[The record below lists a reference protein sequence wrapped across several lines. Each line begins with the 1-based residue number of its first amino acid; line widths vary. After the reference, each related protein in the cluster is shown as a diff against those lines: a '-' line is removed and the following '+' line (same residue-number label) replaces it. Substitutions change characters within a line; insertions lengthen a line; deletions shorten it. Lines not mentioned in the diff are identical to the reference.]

1 MRGRKRTDE
10 ELINSDEYFK
20 FLFDLGM
27 CGLEW
32 HMTAREIGERIRSMI
47 DVSSPGFGTIV
58 CPISAVS
65 IFRTGLSADFH
76 AAVWLG
82 EELRLN
88 RRLTHSIIAAADD
101 YPMSRLPPRGVQREI
116 RRDLL
121 MATGLMKPKV

>member
-10 ELINSDEYFK
+10 ELINSDEYIK

-27 CGLEW
+27 CGLKW
-32 HMTAREIGERIRSMI
+32 DKTFAGRIRSMI

-65 IFRTGLSADFH
+65 IFRTGLSANFH

-82 EELRLN
+82 EEMRFP
-88 RRLTHSIIAAADD
+88 RRLTSLIITVADNWM
-101 YPMSRLPPRGVQREI
+101 PAISSRGVRRQV

-121 MATGLMKPKV
+121 MAPGLMKSKA